1 MRSSSPAASNW
12 RDSKSRAASSLIL
25 LAKSV
30 DCLGAD
36 QAGEVRLPSG
46 SEIVTADPAN
56 KAHEIHG
63 GCDGDLLKVRLG
75 VPEIAGSSEPEA
87 ADGLGDG
94 GLDPGTEIVEA
105 DELRRLLSLSS
116 CLQGDV
122 GVARSECHEASC
134 CVWPG
139 AVDLMGT
146 GATVLGR
153 ELHLDDRRVAVV
165 DRRAPARALG
175 AHRTGDLLVVP
186 IDREVVHGEALACL
200 RLPT

>member
-1 MRSSSPAASNW
+1 VLDILVQGRRNATAAKRFFKRLLAGLKYKPTCIVTDGLRSCGAA
-12 RDSKSRAASSLIL
+12 
-25 LAKSV
+25 AKSV

-56 KAHEIHG
+56 KAHEIYG
-63 GCDGDLLKVRLG
+63 GCDGDLLKASLG

-94 GLDPGTEIVEA
+94 GLDSGTEIVEA

-122 GVARSECHEASC
+122 SIARSESHEASC
-134 CVWPG
+134 RVWPG

-146 GATVLGR
+146 GATVFGR

-165 DRRAPARALG
+165 DRRAPA
-175 AHRTGDLLVVP
+175 
-186 IDREVVHGEALACL
+186 
-200 RLPT
+200 